1 MGRNHAAG
9 VVAIMD
15 MMRIPFA
22 TVLFV
27 GSVGL
32 LYTLWKPEQITFF
45 AGLDNVTSGV
55 IAAACIVCLV
65 YSFILYSNINLAPK

>member
-1 MGRNHAAG
+1 
-9 VVAIMD
+9 MD

-32 LYTLWKPEQITFF
+32 LFELSKPVEKQVHFF
-45 AGLDNVTSGV
+45 AGLDNVASGV
-55 IAAACIVCLV
+55 IAVACIVCLV
-65 YSFILYSNINLAPK
+65 YSFMLYSNMNLAK

>member
-1 MGRNHAAG
+1 
-9 VVAIMD
+9 MD

-32 LYTLWKPEQITFF
+32 LYTLSRPENMKIQFF

-55 IAAACIVCLV
+55 IAVACIVCLV
-65 YSFILYSNINLAPK
+65 YSFMLYSNMNLAK

>member
-1 MGRNHAAG
+1 
-9 VVAIMD
+9 MD

-32 LYTLWKPEQITFF
+32 LYSLWKPEQIKFF
-45 AGLDNVTSGV
+45 AGLDEVTSG
-55 IAAACIVCLV
+55 ILAIACIVCLV
-65 YSFILYSNINLAPK
+65 YSFILYSNIQIAK

>member
-1 MGRNHAAG
+1 
-9 VVAIMD
+9 MD

-32 LYTLWKPEQITFF
+32 LYTLWKPGQMAFF
-45 AGLDNVTSGV
+45 AGLDSVTSGV

-65 YSFILYSNINLAPK
+65 YSFILYSNINLVPK

>member
-1 MGRNHAAG
+1 
-9 VVAIMD
+9 MD

-32 LYTLWKPEQITFF
+32 LYTLWKPEQTQFF
-45 AGLDNVTSGV
+45 SGLDNVTSGV
-55 IAAACIVCLV
+55 LAVACIVCLV
-65 YSFILYSNINLAPK
+65 YSFMLYSNMNVAK